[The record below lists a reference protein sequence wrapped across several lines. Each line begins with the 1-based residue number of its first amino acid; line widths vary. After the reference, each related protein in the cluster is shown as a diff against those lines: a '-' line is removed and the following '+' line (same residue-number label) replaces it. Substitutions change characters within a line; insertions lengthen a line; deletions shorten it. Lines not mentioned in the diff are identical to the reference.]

1 MVLCCD
7 PLAIAVTAAA
17 IGTAINYRHP
27 GNLRGEVFIEDY
39 ALLLTPQN
47 RGSGACTMPLTF
59 LRQA

>member
-47 RGSGACTMPLTF
+47 KGKGPWVMPVRL